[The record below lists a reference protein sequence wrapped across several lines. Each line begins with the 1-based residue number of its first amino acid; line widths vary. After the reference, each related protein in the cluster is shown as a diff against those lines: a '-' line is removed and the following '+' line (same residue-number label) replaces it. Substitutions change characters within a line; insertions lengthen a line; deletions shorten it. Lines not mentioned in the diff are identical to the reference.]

1 MKLSSQGEQ
10 LIKSFEGL
18 RLTAYRDVAGV
29 WTIGYGST
37 HYHDGRPVKPG
48 DKLTNAV
55 QASAIFT
62 NTLGQYEDAV
72 NSNVKVPLT
81 QSQFDALV
89 SFTYNTGIFAL
100 KESTLPRKLNTKDY
114 AGAADQF
121 LVWNKITDPKT
132 GRKVA
137 CDTLTGRRSAERRL
151 FLSTPSSYDN
161 HRTPRTQRHHHQKSA
176 GNHLQ
181 HRQHRSLGN
190 DLLPAI
196 KKRHPGHQAKPGNPK
211 PGV

>member
-1 MKLSSQGEQ
+1 MNLSSQGQQ

-37 HYHDGRPVKPG
+37 RYHDGRPVKPG
-48 DKLTNAV
+48 DKLINAV
-55 QASAIFT
+55 QASAIFA

-81 QSQFDALV
+81 QCQFDALV
-89 SFTYNTGIFAL
+89 SFTYNEGTFAF
-100 KESTLPRKLNTKDY
+100 KESTLLRKLNTKDY

-132 GRKVA
+132 GRKVEY
-137 CDTLTGRRSAERRL
+137 DTLTKRRAAERRL
-151 FLSTPSSYDN
+151 FLSTQPS
-161 HRTPRTQRHHHQKSA
+161 
-176 GNHLQ
+176 L
-181 HRQHRSLGN
+181 
-190 DLLPAI
+190 
-196 KKRHPGHQAKPGNPK
+196 
-211 PGV
+211 